1 MLRNT
6 QQVALFDAFPK
17 YAKSLVETRLPG
29 IGCGA
34 GLGASHS
41 LGAFADATHRGACDR
56 THFVVPHDYQYLSET
71 EDTALAGSN
80 PDRKTKRRATGV
92 RRICFW

>member
-1 MLRNT
+1 MQKASSKRGFPGL
-6 QQVALFDAFPK
+6 VA
-17 YAKSLVETRLPG
+17 
-29 IGCGA
+29 GA